1 MGNKEIYSDK
11 LTKGRRTYYFD
22 INRSEKGD
30 LYLKVS
36 ESKKTSSGFEHH
48 RLMVF
53 EEDIKDFVE
62 IFRKVLAKFKELKE
76 PKQTDGKDCSVEKI
90 RQSHK
95 QAYMP
100 WTTED
105 DNKLELLFCKGIKVK
120 DLSKIFGRNEGAIS
134 SRINKLG
141 LQEKYGR

>member
-62 IFRKVLAKFKELKE
+62 IFRK
-76 PKQTDGKDCSVEKI
+76 S
-90 RQSHK
+90 
-95 QAYMP
+95 
-100 WTTED
+100 
-105 DNKLELLFCKGIKVK
+105 
-120 DLSKIFGRNEGAIS
+120 IS
-134 SRINKLG
+134 
-141 LQEKYGR
+141 